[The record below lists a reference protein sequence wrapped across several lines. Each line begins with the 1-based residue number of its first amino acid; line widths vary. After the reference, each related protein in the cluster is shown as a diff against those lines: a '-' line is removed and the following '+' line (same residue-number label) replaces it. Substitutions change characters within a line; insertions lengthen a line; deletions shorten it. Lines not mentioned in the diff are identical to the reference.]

1 MAVFEGCC
9 LKSNTSY
16 KVQFKKHV
24 PTICLENPLRNAPFA
39 RKTHQKCHI
48 CPENPPEMP
57 HLPTHSFSRVELLLL
72 EHVVKEGLLVRV
84 PGVSALLHAVCC
96 SLL

>member
-1 MAVFEGCC
+1 MADCEGCC

-24 PTICLENPLRNAPFA
+24 PAICLEKPPRNALFA
-39 RKTHQKCHI
+39 RKTPQKRPI

-57 HLPTHSFSRVELLLL
+57 HLPTHSSSRVELLLL
-72 EHVVKEGLLVRV
+72 EHVVKEGLLIRI
-84 PGVSALLHAVCC
+84 PGVSALLHTVCC